1 VSLDDFDVTLPSM
14 RATLLHVAAE
24 YGFFDAARLLLD
36 RGANVNARADIDANG
51 VAGRPRSFT
60 PPPTSKA

>member
-14 RATLLHVAAE
+14 RATLLHV
-24 YGFFDAARLLLD
+24 
-36 RGANVNARADIDANG
+36 GANVNARADIDANG